1 MPRKPGAKAIVV
13 HQEKICLVLRD
24 NNPAIPN
31 PNKWNT
37 PGGGIDDGE
46 TPREAIIRELK
57 EEINLDATDIIE
69 TGVTTYT
76 DGSIVYRY
84 FVPVTD
90 EQFKTIHLVSEGQKL
105 AWFTFDEALAL
116 VDNAHLATYLETHAS
131 DIRDLLSGKRDFV
144 TKHETLNVS

>member
-1 MPRKPGAKAIVV
+1 MSRKPGAKAIVV
-13 HQEKICLVLRD
+13 HNDKICLVLRD
-24 NNPAIPN
+24 NNPEIPN

-37 PGGGIDDGE
+37 PGGGIDEGE

-57 EEINLDATDIIE
+57 EEINLNATEIIE

-76 DGSIVYRY
+76 DGSVVYRY

-116 VDNAHLATYLETHAS
+116 VDNVHLATYLETHVG
-131 DIRDLLSGKRDFV
+131 DIRQLLAGKRDFSP
-144 TKHETLNVS
+144 KNETLNID

>member
-1 MPRKPGAKAIVV
+1 MLRKPGAKAMVV
-13 HQEKICLVLRD
+13 HNDKICLVLRD

-37 PGGGIDDGE
+37 PGGGIDEGE

-69 TGVTTYT
+69 TGITTYT
-76 DGSIVYRY
+76 DGSVVYRY
-84 FVPVTD
+84 FIPVTD

-105 AWFTFDEALAL
+105 AWLTFDEALAL
-116 VDNAHLATYLETHAS
+116 VDNVHLATYLETHAG
-131 DIRDLLSGKRDFV
+131 DIRQLLAGKRDFSP
-144 TKHETLNVS
+144 KNETLNID